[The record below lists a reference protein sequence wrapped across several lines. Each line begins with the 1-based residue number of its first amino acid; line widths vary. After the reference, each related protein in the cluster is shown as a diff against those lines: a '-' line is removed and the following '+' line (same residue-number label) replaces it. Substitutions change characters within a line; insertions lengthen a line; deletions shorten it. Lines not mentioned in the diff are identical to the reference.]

1 MKLAVQLKLLPT
13 ETEAKLLDA
22 TAKQY
27 ITLINEILY
36 CAIACDE
43 MPKLSSSKLKAPLPS
58 ALKDQCRLDA
68 KSIYD
73 KVTKPGSK
81 HNGKFPL
88 LKKPVIVWNNQNYT
102 VGKDYIA
109 MPFFVDGKSRKM
121 KIAAIVPDEVFEI
134 LSTSKRG
141 TLRITKKGNKYIA
154 QIAYEKAEAPLMDG
168 QAIMGVDLGIKCP
181 AVSVTSNSKT
191 KFYGNGRQNKFVRRR
206 YAKRRKMLGKA
217 KKQKAICKSRN
228 KEQRWMTDQDHKISR
243 SIVNEAIKQN
253 VSTIK
258 LESLSGIRQTTRT
271 SRKNNHSFHN
281 WSFYR
286 MAMFIE
292 YKARLAGINV
302 VYVNPAYTS
311 QTCPQCGEK
320 HHAKDRLYVCPK
332 CGFHG
337 HRDRIGALNIL
348 NA

>member
-1 MKLAVQLKLLPT
+1 MKLVVQLKLLPT

-27 ITLINEILY
+27 ITLINEILD

-121 KIAAIVPDEVFEI
+121 RLPPSSRMRFSKFCLLPSEAHFVSPRRE
-134 LSTSKRG
+134 TS
-141 TLRITKKGNKYIA
+141 
-154 QIAYEKAEAPLMDG
+154 
-168 QAIMGVDLGIKCP
+168 
-181 AVSVTSNSKT
+181 
-191 KFYGNGRQNKFVRRR
+191 
-206 YAKRRKMLGKA
+206 
-217 KKQKAICKSRN
+217 
-228 KEQRWMTDQDHKISR
+228 ISR
-243 SIVNEAIKQN
+243 
-253 VSTIK
+253 
-258 LESLSGIRQTTRT
+258 
-271 SRKNNHSFHN
+271 
-281 WSFYR
+281 
-286 MAMFIE
+286 
-292 YKARLAGINV
+292 RL
-302 VYVNPAYTS
+302 PM
-311 QTCPQCGEK
+311 K
-320 HHAKDRLYVCPK
+320 RLRP
-332 CGFHG
+332 H
-337 HRDRIGALNIL
+337 
-348 NA
+348 

>member
-1 MKLAVQLKLLPT
+1 MKLVVQLKLLPT

-27 ITLINEILY
+27 ITLINEILD

-88 LKKPVIVWNNQNYT
+88 LKKLVIVWNNQNYT
-102 VGKDYIA
+102 IGKDYIA
-109 MPFFVDGKSRKM
+109 MPFFVDGKSRK
-121 KIAAIVPDEVFEI
+121 
-134 LSTSKRG
+134 
-141 TLRITKKGNKYIA
+141 NKYIA

-206 YAKRRKMLGKA
+206 YAKRRKKLGKA

-286 MAMFIE
+286 MTMFIE

>member
-1 MKLAVQLKLLPT
+1 
-13 ETEAKLLDA
+13 
-22 TAKQY
+22 
-27 ITLINEILY
+27 
-36 CAIACDE
+36 
-43 MPKLSSSKLKAPLPS
+43 
-58 ALKDQCRLDA
+58 
-68 KSIYD
+68 
-73 KVTKPGSK
+73 
-81 HNGKFPL
+81 
-88 LKKPVIVWNNQNYT
+88 
-102 VGKDYIA
+102 
-109 MPFFVDGKSRKM
+109 
-121 KIAAIVPDEVFEI
+121 
-134 LSTSKRG
+134 
-141 TLRITKKGNKYIA
+141 
-154 QIAYEKAEAPLMDG
+154 
-168 QAIMGVDLGIKCP
+168 MGVDLGIKCP

-206 YAKRRKMLGKA
+206 YAKRRKKLGKA

>member
-1 MKLAVQLKLLPT
+1 MKLVVQLKLLPT

-27 ITLINEILY
+27 ITLINEILD

-109 MPFFVDGKSRKM
+109 MPFFVDGKSRK
-121 KIAAIVPDEVFEI
+121 
-134 LSTSKRG
+134 
-141 TLRITKKGNKYIA
+141 NKYIA

-206 YAKRRKMLGKA
+206 YAKRRKKLGKA

-286 MAMFIE
+286 MTMFIE

>member
-27 ITLINEILY
+27 ITLINEILD

-68 KSIYD
+68 K
-73 KVTKPGSK
+73 
-81 HNGKFPL
+81 GKFPL

-206 YAKRRKMLGKA
+206 YAKRRKKLGKA

-228 KEQRWMTDQDHKISR
+228 KEFDRRQGQVVKTIT
-243 SIVNEAIKQN
+243 
-253 VSTIK
+253 VSTIGAFIVWPC
-258 LESLSGIRQTTRT
+258 SLSTRQGWPE
-271 SRKNNHSFHN
+271 S
-281 WSFYR
+281 
-286 MAMFIE
+286 MLCM
-292 YKARLAGINV
+292 
-302 VYVNPAYTS
+302 
-311 QTCPQCGEK
+311 
-320 HHAKDRLYVCPK
+320 
-332 CGFHG
+332 
-337 HRDRIGALNIL
+337 
-348 NA
+348 

>member
-1 MKLAVQLKLLPT
+1 
-13 ETEAKLLDA
+13 
-22 TAKQY
+22 
-27 ITLINEILY
+27 
-36 CAIACDE
+36 
-43 MPKLSSSKLKAPLPS
+43 
-58 ALKDQCRLDA
+58 
-68 KSIYD
+68 
-73 KVTKPGSK
+73 
-81 HNGKFPL
+81 
-88 LKKPVIVWNNQNYT
+88 
-102 VGKDYIA
+102 

-206 YAKRRKMLGKA
+206 YAKRRKKLGKA

-253 VSTIK
+253 VS
-258 LESLSGIRQTTRT
+258 
-271 SRKNNHSFHN
+271 NNHSFHN